1 MGYAAPLVP
10 GSELTIPRGQTLRFA
25 SVDLAPKVLVP
36 YEVNSIRMLG
46 YPSIEVEDVA
56 AGPSTALRGFLK
68 FKFEVGNFLP
78 LTDHFVPMWNLCP
91 VRQSITELGGYYEWR
106 FREPML
112 IPPGGRIDAPGG
124 LQADTPHPGGPP

>member
-78 LTDHFVPMWNLCP
+78 LPVHCVPMWTRCP
-91 VRQSITELGGYYEWR
+91 VLRPLAELGRHHEWR
-106 FREPML
+106 FREPM
-112 IPPGGRIDAPGG
+112 
-124 LQADTPHPGGPP
+124 

>member
-1 MGYAAPLVP
+1 MGYAAPLVL
-10 GSELTIPRGQTLRFA
+10 GSELTITRGQTLRFA

-68 FKFEVGNFLP
+68 FKFEGGNFLP
-78 LTDHFVPMWNLCP
+78 LTVTSARSGTPCRVRRP
-91 VRQSITELGGYYEWR
+91 VT
-106 FREPML
+106 
-112 IPPGGRIDAPGG
+112 APGG
-124 LQADTPHPGGPP
+124 

>member
-1 MGYAAPLVP
+1 MVYAAPLVL
-10 GSELTIPRGQTLRFA
+10 GSELTITRGQTLRVA

-68 FKFEVGNFLP
+68 FKFEGGHFFPPPYSLRPVVTPLP
-78 LTDHFVPMWNLCP
+78 GPP
-91 VRQSITELGGYYEWR
+91 V
-106 FREPML
+106 
-112 IPPGGRIDAPGG
+112 
-124 LQADTPHPGGPP
+124 HPGAEFQQGEEGSGEGKKECRSRWSPYH